1 MVFRPAG
8 GGFSVVNMFH
18 YIGLIQSRAKITGE
32 SPQVFATMEPAWCC
46 VLDVNRLDNPN
57 KRSNRQEHNMGSI
70 FPGGA
75 DRRRRSREKLDAL
88 VSSRTTTLSLLAELA
103 GKQPFTPEP
112 SMEKA
117 LREFCEALIDYTA
130 SAHFQLYRY
139 LADNR
144 ERRQSVISLADE
156 LYPRIVETTDLI
168 LRFNDKYESM
178 TLDNSVQFLAEDLSR
193 LGECLADRI
202 LLEDQVIKAM
212 NGGVH

>member
-1 MVFRPAG
+1 
-8 GGFSVVNMFH
+8 
-18 YIGLIQSRAKITGE
+18 
-32 SPQVFATMEPAWCC
+32 
-46 VLDVNRLDNPN
+46 
-57 KRSNRQEHNMGSI
+57 MGSI

-75 DRRRRSREKLDAL
+75 DRRSSSREKLDAL

-103 GKQPFTPEP
+103 GKQPFIPEP

-144 ERRQSVISLADE
+144 ERRQSVVSLADE
-156 LYPRIVETTDLI
+156 LYPRIVKTTDLI
-168 LRFNDKYESM
+168 LRFNDKYEGM
-178 TLDNSVQFLAEDLSR
+178 TLENSVEFLARDLSS

-202 LLEDQVIKAM
+202 QLEDQVIKAM

>member
-1 MVFRPAG
+1 
-8 GGFSVVNMFH
+8 
-18 YIGLIQSRAKITGE
+18 
-32 SPQVFATMEPAWCC
+32 
-46 VLDVNRLDNPN
+46 
-57 KRSNRQEHNMGSI
+57 MGSI

-88 VSSRTTTLSLLAELA
+88 VSSRTTTLSLLADLA
-103 GKQPFTPEP
+103 SKQPFTPEP

-144 ERRQSVISLADE
+144 ERRQSVISLAGE
-156 LYPRIVETTDLI
+156 LYPRIVETTDQI
-168 LRFNDKYESM
+168 LRFNDKYEGM
-178 TLDNSVQFLAEDLSR
+178 TLDNSVEFLAEDLSS